1 MIHAGHYIDCTL
13 GVTFGLSTLAAAGIG
28 QIFSGIGGVVFGDA
42 LENIFHRIVPTTK
55 MTKSQRNL
63 GISRSIGLLGGV
75 LGVTL
80 GCTLGLVNLFFVDE
94 YKASLLKLHALE
106 EGQEFEFE
114 VEVDNEANPGYTT
127 IIVRGPD
134 VDGVL
139 ASITACIASCG
150 CSVAE
155 LHAGYRKV
163 LSQEDNAVVSEN
175 GEGESMGD
183 ASSNSGGN
191 AVGSLVSLLH
201 PEPPRVED
209 IFLIRDRSTQ
219 QALDNDELEGIGQQ
233 ILAAAKDP
241 LNSHSLKS
249 RLEELQFE
257 NDALAERVMML
268 EKMLESRQIKV
279 VRSSEREDG

>member
-1 MIHAGHYIDCTL
+1 M
-13 GVTFGLSTLAAAGIG
+13 
-28 QIFSGIGGVVFGDA
+28 
-42 LENIFHRIVPTTK
+42 
-55 MTKSQRNL
+55 
-63 GISRSIGLLGGV
+63 
-75 LGVTL
+75 TL

-114 VEVDNEANPGYTT
+114 VEVDNEVNPGFTT
-127 IIVRGPD
+127 VIVRGPD

-155 LHAGYRKV
+155 LHAGYRKE
-163 LSQEDNAVVSEN
+163 LNKEDNTVIPTNKEVE
-175 GEGESMGD
+175 
-183 ASSNSGGN
+183 ASTNNSP
-191 AVGSLVSLLH
+191 VESLVQLLN
-201 PEPPRVED
+201 PPPPRVED

-219 QALDNDELEGIGQQ
+219 HALENEELENLGQQ

-249 RLEELQFE
+249 RLDELQFE
-257 NDALAERVMML
+257 NDALAERVLVL
-268 EKMLESRQIKV
+268 EKIIENRQIKV
-279 VRSSEREDG
+279 VRTNHTKLDVSGDRK

>member
-1 MIHAGHYIDCTL
+1 M
-13 GVTFGLSTLAAAGIG
+13 
-28 QIFSGIGGVVFGDA
+28 VFGDA
-42 LENIFHRIVPTTK
+42 LEELFHRIAPGDAIK
-55 MTKSQRNL
+55 MTKAQRNL
-63 GISRSIGLLGGV
+63 RISRSIGLLGGV
-75 LGVTL
+75 VGVTL
-80 GCTLGLVNLFFVDE
+80 GCALGLVNLFFVDE

-114 VEVDNEANPGYTT
+114 VEVDNEVNPGYTT
-127 IIVRGPD
+127 VIVRGPD

-163 LSQEDNAVVSEN
+163 LSSEEEVVVSETD
-175 GEGESMGD
+175 GGD
-183 ASSNSGGN
+183 ARSEKNANDNSVSSM
-191 AVGSLVSLLH
+191 AAESLASLLNTA
-201 PEPPRVED
+201 PPRVED

-219 QALDNDELEGIGQQ
+219 QALENDELETLGQQ

-257 NDALAERVMML
+257 NDALAERVLML
-268 EKMLESRQIKV
+268 EKVLESRQIKV
-279 VRSSEREDG
+279 VRSIGRVGGGDPH

>member
-1 MIHAGHYIDCTL
+1 MSKA
-13 GVTFGLSTLAAAGIG
+13 
-28 QIFSGIGGVVFGDA
+28 
-42 LENIFHRIVPTTK
+42 
-55 MTKSQRNL
+55 QRNL
-63 GISRSIGLLGGV
+63 GISRSFGLLGGI

-80 GCTLGLVNLFFVDE
+80 GCTLGLVNLYFVDE

-114 VEVDNEANPGYTT
+114 VEVDNEVNPGYTT

-155 LHAGYRKV
+155 LHAGYREE
-163 LSQEDNAVVSEN
+163 LSQEDDMVVSLNEP
-175 GEGESMGD
+175 GEMLEEDDES
-183 ASSNSGGN
+183 ASSPTNT
-191 AVGSLVSLLH
+191 AVESLVSLLN
-201 PEPPRVED
+201 PAPPRVED

-219 QALDNDELEGIGQQ
+219 QALENDELEGLGQQ

-249 RLEELQFE
+249 RLEELQYE
-257 NDALAERVMML
+257 NDALAERVLML
-268 EKMLESRQIKV
+268 EKLLENRQIKV
-279 VRSSEREDG
+279 VRSVKEGNKSDDKM

>member
-1 MIHAGHYIDCTL
+1 M
-13 GVTFGLSTLAAAGIG
+13 F
-28 QIFSGIGGVVFGDA
+28 QISN
-42 LENIFHRIVPTTK
+42 E
-55 MTKSQRNL
+55 
-63 GISRSIGLLGGV
+63 
-75 LGVTL
+75 
-80 GCTLGLVNLFFVDE
+80 LFDLNE
-94 YKASLLKLHALE
+94 YEL
-106 EGQEFEFE
+106 
-114 VEVDNEANPGYTT
+114 GYTT

-163 LSQEDNAVVSEN
+163 LSEEDDTAVSNIE
-175 GEGESMGD
+175 EGEVLGSNTE
-183 ASSNSGGN
+183 SSTSDNNS
-191 AVGSLVSLLH
+191 AVESLVNLLH
-201 PEPPRVED
+201 PPPPRVED

-219 QALDNDELEGIGQQ
+219 QALENDELESIGQQ

-257 NDALAERVMML
+257 NDALAERVLML
-268 EKMLESRQIKV
+268 EGMLESRQIKV
-279 VRSSEREDG
+279 VRSVDGSGKK

>member
-1 MIHAGHYIDCTL
+1 MQ
-13 GVTFGLSTLAAAGIG
+13 GIG

-42 LENIFHRIVPTTK
+42 LEELFHRIAPGTSIN
-55 MTKSQRNL
+55 MTKAQRNL
-63 GISRSIGLLGGV
+63 RLSRSVGLLGGIV
-75 LGVTL
+75 GVTL
-80 GCTLGLVNLFFVDE
+80 GCALGLVNLFFVDE

-114 VEVDNEANPGYTT
+114 VEVDNEVNPGYTT
-127 IIVRGPD
+127 VIVRGPD

-155 LHAGYRKV
+155 LHAGYRKEGDLV
-163 LSQEDNAVVSEN
+163 ISTGEESTAPVGENDAPHGTISASTAV
-175 GEGESMGD
+175 ES
-183 ASSNSGGN
+183 
-191 AVGSLVSLLH
+191 LTSLLH
-201 PEPPRVED
+201 PPPPRVED

-219 QALDNDELEGIGQQ
+219 QALENEDLENLGQQ

-257 NDALAERVMML
+257 NDALAERVLLL
-268 EKMLESRQIKV
+268 ERMLESRQIKV
-279 VRSSEREDG
+279 VRSVGRVDERD